1 MSNFFYKE
9 QKSCALTLIAI
20 CFLGMSDSS
29 PAVVFGDDNIENGIE
44 DQRRMAPH
52 NLLSFSGTIHCGG
65 RLRGSGSHIQL
76 PTEYSSKMKSIILT
90 AAHILYHPT
99 TGAAYSDCSYRPQ
112 GKRLSNIAIDHF
124 WQHNYDPLMSDS
136 MKQADNDVVFAA
148 LKTGL
153 SSSGVKLQTIGHKTQ
168 PLMLVGYNEK
178 QQNIS
183 LSDGC
188 HQFESRQFDSDN
200 LLFHDCDADSGAS
213 GGAIIDPLTGA
224 LVAIHGGTL
233 LLEDTSSELVGIRAN
248 AEVIINQGRKVD
260 GELLNQL
267 RQFIAY
273 LATDFPD

>member
-9 QKSCALTLIAI
+9 QRSCALTLIAI

-29 PAVVFGDDNIENGIE
+29 PAVVFGDGNIENGIE

-76 PTEYSSKMKSIILT
+76 PAEYDSKMKSIILT

-99 TGAAYSDCSYRPQ
+99 TGAAYSDCFYRPQ
-112 GKRLSNIAIDHF
+112 GKRLSNIAFDHI
-124 WQHNYDPLMSDS
+124 WQHGYDPLTSDS
-136 MKQADNDVVFAA
+136 MEQANNDLVFVS
-148 LKTGL
+148 LKAGL
-153 SSSGVKLQTIGHKTQ
+153 SSSGVKLQTNRHKTQ
-168 PLMLVGYNEK
+168 PLMLVGYNER

-188 HQFESRQFDSDN
+188 RQFKSHQFASDN

-260 GELLNQL
+260 GELLDQL

>member
-9 QKSCALTLIAI
+9 QRSCALTLIAI

-29 PAVVFGDDNIENGIE
+29 PAVVFGDGNIENGIE

-76 PTEYSSKMKSIILT
+76 PAEYDPNSRTIVLT
-90 AAHILYHPT
+90 AAHILYHPRNGT
-99 TGAAYSDCSYRPQ
+99 AYKNCFYLPQ
-112 GKRLSNIAIDHF
+112 GKRLAKIAFGPVSTHD
-124 WQHNYDPLMSDS
+124 YDPLSS
-136 MKQADNDVVFAA
+136 NKVLQASNDLVFVA
-148 LKTGL
+148 LNSSL
-153 SSSGVKLQTIGHKTQ
+153 SNSGVKLQTIGHKTQ

-213 GGAIIDPLTGA
+213 GGAIIDPLSGA

-233 LLEDTSSELVGIRAN
+233 LLEDTSSELAGIRAN

-260 GELLNQL
+260 GDILDQL